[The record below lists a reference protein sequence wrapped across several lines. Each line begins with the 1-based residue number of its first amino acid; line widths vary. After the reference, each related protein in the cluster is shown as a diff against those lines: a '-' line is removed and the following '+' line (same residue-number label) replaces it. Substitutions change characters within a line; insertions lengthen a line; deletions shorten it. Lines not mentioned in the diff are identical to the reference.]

1 MEEALRK
8 MASMD
13 KVKGVWWWNNK
24 KIKEFLNIPLDIN
37 TTRQLKDIL
46 PKLSKLFEDR
56 MFKDEVG
63 CVFESDFLLFKKVNK
78 DWIVIWVKRDIPL
91 ALLRM
96 EVTVTLNEW
105 VSRKSKGL
113 KKLKFW

>member
-8 MASMD
+8 MVSMD

-63 CVFESDFLLFKKVNK
+63 CVFESDFFLFKKVNK
-78 DWIVIWVKRDIPL
+78 DWIVIWAKRDIPL

-96 EVTVTLNEW
+96 EVAVTLNELA
-105 VSRKSKGL
+105 SKKNKGL

>member
-1 MEEALRK
+1 MCIR
-8 MASMD
+8 D
-13 KVKGVWWWNNK
+13 RVKGVWWWNNK

-46 PKLSKLFEDR
+46 PRLSKLFEDR

-63 CVFESDFLLFKKVNK
+63 CVFESDFLLFRKVSK
-78 DWIVIWVKRDIPL
+78 DWIVIWAKRDISL

-96 EVTVTLNEW
+96 EVAVTLNELA
-105 VSRKSKGL
+105 SRKNKGL

>member
-1 MEEALRK
+1 
-8 MASMD
+8 
-13 KVKGVWWWNNK
+13 
-24 KIKEFLNIPLDIN
+24 
-37 TTRQLKDIL
+37 
-46 PKLSKLFEDR
+46 
-56 MFKDEVG
+56 MFKEEVG

-105 VSRKSKGL
+105 VSRKK
-113 KKLKFW
+113 

>member
-8 MASMD
+8 IASMD

-63 CVFESDFLLFKKVNK
+63 CGFESDFLLFKKVNK
-78 DWIVIWVKRDIPL
+78 DWIAIWAKRDISL
-91 ALLRM
+91 SLLHM
-96 EVTVTLNEW
+96 EIAVTLNELA
-105 VSRKSKGL
+105 SRKKGL